1 MSNLSPDIV
10 LPENFCANPQE
21 AWTIPARFYTDQN
34 AFEHEKENVFAKSW
48 ICVAHSSEP
57 RQPGGCKL
65 KTAPVRPVVAARP
78 AEYVCSE
85 DLFY

>member
-1 MSNLSPDIV
+1 MSVQMSSPAGNTDAPHV
-10 LPENFCANPQE
+10 VSLR
-21 AWTIPARFYTDQN
+21 PALHT
-34 AFEHEKENVFAKSW
+34 
-48 ICVAHSSEP
+48 EP